1 MTRLRNVKNT
11 ALPVVQEDLESS
23 ATNAE
28 IVAVVNKLLA
38 ALGDGRVVPEE

>member
-1 MTRLRNVKNT
+1 MSRLRNAKNMV
-11 ALPVVQEDLESS
+11 LPIVQEDLETD

-38 ALGDGRVVPEE
+38 ALGDGRVSS